1 MSAENTAGPQGPAT
15 GEPILRAHD
24 LAKHFSMGGFGR
36 SRKVLRAVDGVSLE
50 IGRGETLGLV
60 GESGS
65 GKTTVGRTLIRLYQP
80 TSGTVEF
87 EGRDIT
93 KSSGNRLRR
102 DVRRRMAMVFQN
114 PSTSLNPYLRLGD
127 ALAEP
132 LVVHGIGNAAE
143 RRTRVDEMMEM
154 VGLDASMAQR
164 YPQELSGGQRQRI
177 GIARAL
183 ITDPSL
189 IIADEPT
196 ASLDV
201 SVQAQIVNLLGDLQE
216 ELGLA
221 YLFIT
226 HDLALV
232 RHISHRVAVMYL
244 GRLMEVSPAEAL
256 FTEPLHPYSTV
267 LASMH
272 QEREHRIVPRGDIPS
287 PMTPPSGCV
296 FRTRCPIARDHCAS
310 QAPPLKEV
318 APGRSVAC
326 HHPGELKLA
335 RSASGVRPEPL
346 GVTFTDEPAAA
357 QARPVSVGSVPHTS
371 EEK

>member
-1 MSAENTAGPQGPAT
+1 MSADHRDGTG
-15 GEPILRAHD
+15 GEPVLRARE
-24 LAKHFSMGGFGR
+24 LTKHFPMGGFGR

-65 GKTTVGRTLIRLYQP
+65 GKTTVGRTLIRLYRP

-93 KSSGNRLRR
+93 TGSGSRLRH
-102 DVRRRMAMVFQN
+102 DVRRRMSMVFQN
-114 PSTSLNPYLRLGD
+114 PSTSLNPYLRLED
-127 ALAEP
+127 TLTEP
-132 LVVHGIGNAAE
+132 LVVHGFGNAAL
-143 RRTRVDEMMEM
+143 RRDRVARMLEM
-154 VGLDASMAQR
+154 VGLDMSMAQR

-244 GRLMEVSPAEAL
+244 GRLMEVSPAESL
-256 FTEPLHPYSTV
+256 FTAPLHPYSAV

-272 QEREHRIVPRGDIPS
+272 QEREHRIVPSGEIPS
-287 PMTPPSGCV
+287 PMSPPSGCV
-296 FRTRCPIARDHCAS
+296 FRTRCPIARGRCAVE
-310 QAPPLKEV
+310 APALREA

-326 HHPGELKLA
+326 HYPGELELDGA
-335 RSASGVRPEPL
+335 TSGVRPEPVGL
-346 GVTFTDEPAAA
+346 TFTDAPSASAPSH
-357 QARPVSVGSVPHTS
+357 PVSAGPVSRTS

>member
-1 MSAENTAGPQGPAT
+1 MTDDRRAPGDDGFV
-15 GEPILRAHD
+15 LRARE
-24 LAKHFSMGGFGR
+24 LTKHFPLGGLGR
-36 SRKVLRAVDGVSLE
+36 SRRVLRAVDGLSLDLR
-50 IGRGETLGLV
+50 RGETLGLV

-65 GKTTVGRTLIRLYQP
+65 GKTTVGRTLIRLYRP
-80 TSGTVEF
+80 TSGTIEF

-93 KSSGNRLRR
+93 RRSGAGLRN

-114 PSTSLNPYLRLGD
+114 PSTSLNPYLRVGST
-127 ALAEP
+127 LAEP
-132 LVVHGIGNAAE
+132 LVVHGMGDAAQ
-143 RRTRVDEMMEM
+143 RAARVAETLET

-177 GIARAL
+177 GIARAM
-183 ITDPSL
+183 ITEPSL

-201 SVQAQIVNLLGDLQE
+201 SVQAQIVNLLGDLQRD
-216 ELGLA
+216 LGMA

-244 GRLMEVSPAEAL
+244 GRLMELSPPESL
-256 FTEPLHPYSTV
+256 FTDPLHPYSAV

-272 QEREHRIVPRGDIPS
+272 LESGKRIIPGGEIPS
-287 PMTPPSGCV
+287 PVAPPSGCV
-296 FRTRCPIARDHCAS
+296 FRTRCPIARERCAAE
-310 QAPPLKEV
+310 APRPREA
-318 APGRSVAC
+318 APGRTVAC
-326 HHPGELKLA
+326 HFPGELGIDRSSAGA
-335 RSASGVRPEPL
+335 RPRPALPSFADTRPPA
-346 GVTFTDEPAAA
+346 GPQRPVAAA
-357 QARPVSVGSVPHTS
+357 TAPRTS

>member
-1 MSAENTAGPQGPAT
+1 MSTENTTAA
-15 GEPILRAHD
+15 GEPVLRAHD

-50 IGRGETLGLV
+50 IGRGQTLGLV

-65 GKTTVGRTLIRLYQP
+65 GKTTVGRTLIRLYRP

-93 KSSGNRLRR
+93 TSSGNRLRR

-114 PSTSLNPYLRLGD
+114 PSTSLNPYLRLGE

-143 RRTRVDEMMEM
+143 RRTRVGEMMEL

-201 SVQAQIVNLLGDLQE
+201 SVQAQIVNLLGDLQR

-244 GRLMEVSPAEAL
+244 GRLMEVSPAESL

-296 FRTRCPIARDHCAS
+296 FRTRCPIAREHCAT
-310 QAPPLKEV
+310 QTPPLREV

-326 HHPGELKLA
+326 HHPGELKLD
-335 RSASGVRPEPL
+335 RSASGVRPEPV
-346 GVTFTDEPAAA
+346 GVTFTDEPATR

>member
-1 MSAENTAGPQGPAT
+1 MNPDHRTVSHD
-15 GEPILRAHD
+15 EPVLRASG
-24 LAKHFSMGGFGR
+24 LAKHFRMGGLGR
-36 SRKVLRAVDGVSLE
+36 SRKVLKAVDGVSLE

-65 GKTTVGRTLIRLYQP
+65 GKTTVGRTLIRLYPP
-80 TSGTVEF
+80 TAGTVEF

-93 KSSGNRLRR
+93 RSSGARLRQ
-102 DVRRRMAMVFQN
+102 DVRRRMSMVFQN
-114 PSTSLNPYLRLGD
+114 PSTSLNPYMRLGE
-127 ALAEP
+127 ALTEP
-132 LVVHGIGNAAE
+132 LVVHRIGDAAQ
-143 RRTRVDEMMEM
+143 RRSRVAEMLEL
-154 VGLDASMAQR
+154 VGLDTSMADR

-201 SVQAQIVNLLGDLQE
+201 SVQAQIVNLLGDLQK

-232 RHISHRVAVMYL
+232 RQISHRVAVMYL
-244 GRLMEVSPAEAL
+244 GRLMETAPADAL
-256 FTEPLHPYSTV
+256 FTEPLHPYSAV

-272 QEREHRIVPRGDIPS
+272 QDREHRIVPRGEIPS
-287 PMTPPSGCV
+287 PMSPPSGCV
-296 FRTRCPIARDHCAS
+296 FRTRCPIAREQCAE
-310 QAPPLKEV
+310 QVPQLREA

-326 HHPGELKLA
+326 HFPGELKLDTA
-335 RSASGVRPEPL
+335 AASVRPEPAEL
-346 GVTFTDEPAAA
+346 TFTDVPPTTAPP
-357 QARPVSVGSVPHTS
+357 RPVPAGSVPHTG
-371 EEK
+371 EKE

>member
-1 MSAENTAGPQGPAT
+1 MTADHGAQASDDFV
-15 GEPILRAHD
+15 LRAHQ
-24 LAKHFSMGGFGR
+24 LAKHFPMGGFGR

-50 IGRGETLGLV
+50 ISRGETLGLV

-93 KSSGNRLRR
+93 RSSGARLRR

-114 PSTSLNPYLRLGD
+114 PSTSLNPYMRLGE
-127 ALAEP
+127 ALTEP
-132 LVVHGIGNAAE
+132 LVVHGVGDAAQ
-143 RRTRVDEMMEM
+143 RRARVAEMLEL
-154 VGLDASMAQR
+154 VGLEPSMAQR

-183 ITDPSL
+183 ITEPSL

-201 SVQAQIVNLLGDLQE
+201 SVQAQIVNLLGDLQQ
-216 ELGLA
+216 ELGLS

-226 HDLALV
+226 HDLSLV

-244 GRLMEVSPAEAL
+244 GRLMEVSSARSL

-272 QEREHRIVPRGDIPS
+272 QEREHRIVPGGEIPS

-296 FRTRCPIARDHCAS
+296 FRTRCPIARERCALETPDLRE
-310 QAPPLKEV
+310 A

-326 HHPGELKLA
+326 HYPGELKLNQA
-335 RSASGVRPEPL
+335 ASGVRPDPVGL
-346 GVTFTDEPAAA
+346 SFTDDPFTTEPP
-357 QARPVSVGSVPHTS
+357 RPVSVGSAPCAS

>member
-1 MSAENTAGPQGPAT
+1 MTADQGAQAS
-15 GEPILRAHD
+15 GELVLRAHG
-24 LAKHFSMGGFGR
+24 LAKHFPMGGFGR

-50 IGRGETLGLV
+50 ISRGETLGLV

-80 TSGTVEF
+80 TAGTVEF

-93 KSSGNRLRR
+93 RSSGARLRR
-102 DVRRRMAMVFQN
+102 DARRRMAMVFQN
-114 PSTSLNPYLRLGD
+114 PSTSLNPYMRLGD
-127 ALAEP
+127 ALTEP
-132 LVVHGIGNAAE
+132 LVVHGIGDAAQ
-143 RRTRVDEMMEM
+143 RRARVAEMLDL
-154 VGLDASMAQR
+154 VGLDTSMAQR

-201 SVQAQIVNLLGDLQE
+201 SVQAQIVNLLDDLQQE
-216 ELGLA
+216 FGLA

-226 HDLALV
+226 HDLSLV
-232 RHISHRVAVMYL
+232 RHISHRIAVMYL
-244 GRLMEVSPAEAL
+244 GRLMEVAPAHSL
-256 FTEPLHPYSTV
+256 FTEPLHPYSAV

-272 QEREHRIVPRGDIPS
+272 QDREHRIVPNGEIPS
-287 PMTPPSGCV
+287 PMAPPSGCV
-296 FRTRCPIARDHCAS
+296 FRTRCPIARERCAS
-310 QAPPLKEV
+310 ETPALREA

-326 HHPGELKLA
+326 HFPGELKLDQTA
-335 RSASGVRPEPL
+335 AGARPEPVGL
-346 GVTFTDEPAAA
+346 SFADTPSTNEPL
-357 QARPVSVGSVPHTS
+357 RPVSVGSTPRAS
-371 EEK
+371 EER